1 MSNVVT
7 FLLQEQ
13 IHHFPHIHRLSFF
26 LETIICSTINIFIQS
41 YFLGAIGRRYRR
53 ADEQGTPFCITV
65 DYESLDDDSVTIR
78 SRDSME
84 QIRIKIDDLFPFL
97 SKEIDGF

>member
-1 MSNVVT
+1 MPFV
-7 FLLQEQ
+7 L
-13 IHHFPHIHRLSFF
+13 
-26 LETIICSTINIFIQS
+26 IIWQLCVSS
-41 YFLGAIGRRYRR
+41 PGAIGRRYRR

-65 DYESLDDDSVTIR
+65 DYESLDDDSVTVR

-84 QIRIKIDDLFPFL
+84 QIRIKIDDLYPFL

>member
-1 MSNVVT
+1 MKLTDST
-7 FLLQEQ
+7 YS
-13 IHHFPHIHRLSFF
+13 HHLAMFHF
-26 LETIICSTINIFIQS
+26 
-41 YFLGAIGRRYRR
+41 FLGAIGRRYRR

-65 DYESLDDDSVTIR
+65 DYESLDDDSVTVR

-84 QIRIKIDDLFPFL
+84 QIRVKIDDLYPFL

>member
-1 MSNVVT
+1 MFVILNFYVLV
-7 FLLQEQ
+7 FNL
-13 IHHFPHIHRLSFF
+13 F
-26 LETIICSTINIFIQS
+26 IFIFIYFF

-65 DYESLDDDSVTIR
+65 DYESLDDDSVTVR
-78 SRDSME
+78 SRDSMK
-84 QIRIKIDDLFPFL
+84 QIRIKISELFSFL